1 MIFEQCKENKRF
13 INVKALIIKFVL
25 FFLVLEVH
33 KEEIYQNNLLY

>member
-25 FFLVLEVH
+25 FFLVLE
-33 KEEIYQNNLLY
+33 EEECLHYSTVGG